1 MALGGGG
8 GEDVYL
14 ATNLTIQGVKKK
26 PNPISPRVNRVVNA
40 VNFFTLRTIR
50 LLAIE

>member
-14 ATNLTIQGVKKK
+14 ATNLTIQGVKK